1 MGVFMNISENILCA
15 LIGVFGTVVGTI
27 IGLVIP
33 YLLNNIGK
41 KRLTVSNIDAKF
53 DTIRKPDGEGGFLG
67 GSWLYFT
74 IIIINKKNKNLI
86 LEEMSCELYNG
97 NTLIQTFSCLDK
109 DSHKK
114 IAQRNT
120 YDEIIYI
127 DVLPKSSVLKN
138 VYVPVGGNLTVC
150 DKVVFKYSWGI
161 LKRKYVIWTK
171 TTSDY

>member
-1 MGVFMNISENILCA
+1 MGIFMNISENILCA

-53 DTIRKPDGEGGFLG
+53 DTIRKLDGEGGFLG

-109 DSHKK
+109 IATKK
-114 IAQRNT
+114 SLK
-120 YDEIIYI
+120 EIQMMKLFIKMYYQ
-127 DVLPKSSVLKN
+127 N
-138 VYVPVGGNLTVC
+138 QA
-150 DKVVFKYSWGI
+150 YS
-161 LKRKYVIWTK
+161 K
-171 TTSDY
+171 TCTFLLAVT

>member
-33 YLLNNIGK
+33 HLLNNIGK
-41 KRLTVSNIDAKF
+41 KRLTVSNVDAKF
-53 DTIRKPDGEGGFLG
+53 DTGEPDNVGGFF

-74 IIIINKKNKNLI
+74 ITIINKKNKNLI
-86 LEEMSCELYNG
+86 IENASCELYNG

-127 DVLPKSSVLKN
+127 DVLPKSSIRKN

-161 LKRKYVIWTK
+161 LKRKDVIWTK